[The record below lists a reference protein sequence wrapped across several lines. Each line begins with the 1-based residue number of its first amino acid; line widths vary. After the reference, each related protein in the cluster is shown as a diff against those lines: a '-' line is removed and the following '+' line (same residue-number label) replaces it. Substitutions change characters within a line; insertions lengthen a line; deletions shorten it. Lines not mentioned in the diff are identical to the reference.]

1 MNDIKTIREK
11 VRSLHVLLVDDED
24 LILEGTSAFLRK
36 FFDQVDTAKNGEI
49 GLEKFKND
57 GPYDIVLSDIQMPK
71 MSGDKLIEAI
81 KKINTTVFT
90 AIMSGSPGLDKDL
103 GLCDIYLTKPITI
116 DSMMKILNMIIAKK
130 NL

>member
-71 MSGDKLIEAI
+71 MSGDKLIEANKKDEYRLFLLRLCQVHRVSI
-81 KKINTTVFT
+81 KIWDSV
-90 AIMSGSPGLDKDL
+90 
-103 GLCDIYLTKPITI
+103 IYISQSQLP
-116 DSMMKILNMIIAKK
+116 
-130 NL
+130 